1 MKLRLIARSG
11 CSGGTCPTAYVTDRG
26 TAVVQG
32 SVILDDETLAQLNL
46 PAGEAAVE
54 VPLALLRAAA
64 QEVGGE

>member
-1 MKLRLIARSG
+1 
-11 CSGGTCPTAYVTDRG
+11 VTDRG